1 MRISLNGA
9 ERELPEGATVLAAA
23 GLAGVSP
30 EERGVA
36 VALEGRVVPKT
47 SGAETPSP
55 DGARVEVV
63 RATAGG

>member
-9 ERELPEGATVLAAA
+9 ERELPDGATVAVAA

-36 VALEGRVVPKT
+36 VALEGRVVPKA
-47 SGAETPSP
+47 GWADTPIP
-55 DGARVEVV
+55 EGARIEVV

>member
-47 SGAETPSP
+47 SWAETPIP